1 MTSLMASLIAS
12 LTTPLIPPLI
22 ASLISD
28 GLSDGLSDALIR
40 GTHPRASIAGLRHLC
55 SSLYP
60 VLFHGVSVSQQL
72 THSLGGGGAWDDDDD
87 GCGGGPE
94 GTCLLTGLK
103 LGLKLTLVSLPRSPK
118 MSAFNL
124 DCFRC
129 HGTHSASSHWL
140 TEQCGEKAPKLA
152 LAVARTV
159 QTGSASTL
167 AFFLRT
173 KLASSRYWPQNSY
186 SKLALPVSPK
196 PQTDYEPSCRRPK
209 LTTVWDD

>member
-1 MTSLMASLIAS
+1 MALYERVVKRAAINRERAHPGLTLEPSSLPAALLAAACCCSPLAFLMTSLMASLIAS

-103 LGLKLTLVSLPRSPK
+103 LGLKLTFVSLPRSPK

-140 TEQCGEKAPKLA
+140 TEQCGDKAPKLA
-152 LAVARTV
+152 LPVARTV
-159 QTGSASTL
+159 QTGSA
-167 AFFLRT
+167 
-173 KLASSRYWPQNSY
+173 PH
-186 SKLALPVSPK
+186 
-196 PQTDYEPSCRRPK
+196 
-209 LTTVWDD
+209 